1 MRDDQSLW
9 GMTEI
14 LRGHDLADATLRIC
28 GLGDASDEAR
38 VLTVPAEP
46 PSASSALRVSPAIAK
61 EKGE

>member
-28 GLGDASDEAR
+28 GLGDAKAR
-38 VLTVPAEP
+38 AATPDGAQPL
-46 PSASSALRVSPAIAK
+46 SASSCQHRIAIAK
-61 EKGE
+61 ERK